1 MCSWFWDIDSNAK
14 MKNRRQLPC
23 ADKTMINFRYI
34 SLGGPSTGLI
44 IAVPQ
49 GCPDL
54 HFERASTYIEL
65 CTSIAWQT
73 SSMRVR
79 IGLVVFSQFK

>member
-1 MCSWFWDIDSNAK
+1 
-14 MKNRRQLPC
+14 
-23 ADKTMINFRYI
+23 
-34 SLGGPSTGLI
+34 LGGPSTGLI

-73 SSMRVR
+73 SFMRVR
-79 IGLVVFSQFK
+79 IGLVVFSQLK